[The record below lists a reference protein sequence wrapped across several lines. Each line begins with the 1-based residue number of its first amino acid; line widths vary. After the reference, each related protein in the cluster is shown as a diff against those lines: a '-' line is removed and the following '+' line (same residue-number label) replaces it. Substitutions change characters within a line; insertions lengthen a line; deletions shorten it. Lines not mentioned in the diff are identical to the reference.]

1 MTVLKR
7 IGASLLG
14 LLLLAYIVYH
24 ALVVPYTSIK
34 TETAVSFSAKE
45 TISVTESYIIRNEH
59 LVASEHQGVFSY
71 TVANGSKVANGGAI
85 ASVYGSHEAAQAKV
99 KLDDL
104 DRQIEALETLQGMG
118 SNIVVSV
125 DQIDKQLQS
134 ALIDTLNGSSDGDY
148 SSLKEDSEAY
158 LTLLNRRLA
167 VTDSSVDF
175 SARIASL
182 KSQRDSLSAAAGQVI
197 GTVNAPCSGYFI
209 SSVDGYEGTLSP
221 DNIESL
227 TPEAFAKIEKDNTV
241 TDDAFV
247 GKVVSDM
254 QWYIAAEIS
263 FADALL
269 LSQGSTIM
277 LEIPAAT
284 VEELPV
290 TVAHINKSAKGDTAV
305 VVFQCGYMN
314 TELSKLRSPAFQ
326 IILERYDG
334 LRVSDQAI
342 RVEDG
347 KRGVYIFIGSAVKF
361 VPVDILYNGNGYKV
375 CKKVDPMEEGLHL
388 YDDIIVKG
396 KNLYDGKPI
405 L

>member
-14 LLLLAYIVYH
+14 VLLLAYIVYH
-24 ALVVPYTSIK
+24 ALVVPYNSIK
-34 TETAVSFSAKE
+34 TETAISFSAKKS
-45 TISVTESYIIRNEH
+45 IPVTESYIIRNEH
-59 LVASEHQGVFSY
+59 LITSEHQGVCSY
-71 TVANGSKVANGGAI
+71 TVPNGSKVANGGSI
-85 ASVYGSHEAAQAKV
+85 ASVYGSRQAAQAQV
-99 KLDDL
+99 KIDDL
-104 DRQIEALETLQGMG
+104 DRQIAALETLQGMG

-134 ALIDTLNGSSDGDY
+134 ALISTLNGATDGDY
-148 SSLKEDSEAY
+148 STLKDDSEAY

-167 VTDSSVDF
+167 VTDSGVDF

-182 KSQRDSLSAAAGQVI
+182 KSQRDAIAASAGEVI
-197 GTVNAPCSGYFI
+197 GTVKAPCSGYFI

-227 TPEAFAKIEKDNTV
+227 TPEAFAQIEKDDTV

-269 LSQGSTIM
+269 LSQGSSLVI
-277 LEIPAAT
+277 EIPAST

-290 TVAHINKSAKGDTAV
+290 TVACVNKSAKGDTAV
-305 VVFQCGYMN
+305 VVFQCSYMN

-326 IILERYDG
+326 IILNRYDG

-342 RVEDG
+342 KVENG
-347 KRGVYIFIGSAVKF
+347 KRGVYVFIGSSVKF
-361 VPVDILYNGNGYKV
+361 TPVEILYNGNGYKV

-388 YDDIIVKG
+388 YDDIVVKG

>member
-14 LLLLAYIVYH
+14 VLLLAYIVYH

-34 TETAVSFSAKE
+34 TETAVSFSAKK
-45 TISVTESYIIRNEH
+45 TVSVTESYIIRNEH

-125 DQIDKQLQS
+125 DQIEKQLQS

-148 SSLKEDSEAY
+148 STLKENSEAY

-197 GTVNAPCSGYFI
+197 GTVQFRHFCHGLIQRFPGAEHRIDAAAQGHIGRDLSVFI
-209 SSVDGYEGTLSP
+209 QNDAFRIGTSCVA
-221 DNIESL
+221 S
-227 TPEAFAKIEKDNTV
+227 AKI
-241 TDDAFV
+241 F
-247 GKVVSDM
+247 
-254 QWYIAAEIS
+254 
-263 FADALL
+263 
-269 LSQGSTIM
+269 
-277 LEIPAAT
+277 
-284 VEELPV
+284 
-290 TVAHINKSAKGDTAV
+290 H
-305 VVFQCGYMN
+305 
-314 TELSKLRSPAFQ
+314 
-326 IILERYDG
+326 
-334 LRVSDQAI
+334 RVSSFTKTGH
-342 RVEDG
+342 R
-347 KRGVYIFIGSAVKF
+347 R
-361 VPVDILYNGNGYKV
+361 
-375 CKKVDPMEEGLHL
+375 
-388 YDDIIVKG
+388 
-396 KNLYDGKPI
+396 
-405 L
+405 